1 MKSYETQAEV
11 LEALRKASKGSER
24 NEILKN
30 RINRCL
36 ILTTGASLI
45 IYSGNITEGNS
56 LKEKLSGVHVAV
68 MQRRNSIS
76 GKPDGLGTFG
86 GLAERTNPFEFYNM
100 TQEQRKNLI
109 GKKDDILFVNEVPV
123 LTKDLSIIRRNN
135 LLREAKEELSDLGIM
150 DINFADENIQ
160 QIPIP
165 QLKDDNYII
174 NIWDGNGQ
182 SYAVNPYCHILQKDE
197 TFIDLLERQSRAF
210 KHKKNS
216 EADSIKKYPLFDVLS
231 CFGNFGGKYTA
242 EDGRNMQK
250 DYRYPHEWLM
260 TWVIAS
266 KILDNNPANLI
277 KLAEEVQISS
287 PHLVDFGL
295 AIKKMDTK
303 PSVLANTLGIEQNV
317 FNQMQNNMVE
327 IYQNKSDLFRQGNKI
342 R

>member
-1 MKSYETQAEV
+1 MKRYETQTEV
-11 LEALRKASKGSER
+11 LEALSKASKGSER
-24 NEILKN
+24 SEILKD

-68 MQRRNSIS
+68 MQRRNPIS
-76 GKPDGLGTFG
+76 GNPDGLGTFG

-100 TQEQRKNLI
+100 AIEQRKSLV
-109 GKKDDILFVNEVPV
+109 GKKDDIVFVNEVPI

-135 LLREAKEELSDLGIM
+135 LLREAKEELGDLGIV
-150 DINFADENIQ
+150 DINFENENIQ

-174 NIWDGNGQ
+174 NIWDGKKQ
-182 SYAVNPYCHILQKDE
+182 SYAVNPYCHILHMDE
-197 TFIDLLERQSRAF
+197 AFIDLLEKQSQIF
-210 KHKKNS
+210 QHKENA
-216 EADSIKKYPLFDVLS
+216 EADAIKKYPLFDSLS
-231 CFGNFGGKYTA
+231 CFGNFGGEFTA

-250 DYRYPHEWLM
+250 DYRYPHEWFM

-266 KILDNNPANLI
+266 KVLDNNPDNLK
-277 KLAEEVQISS
+277 KLAEEVQTSS
-287 PHLVDFGL
+287 PHLVNFGL
-295 AIKKMDTK
+295 AIKKMDIE
-303 PSVLANTLGIEQNV
+303 PQVLADALGIEQNV
-317 FNQMQNNMVE
+317 FNQMQLRMAD
-327 IYQNKSDLFRQGNKI
+327 IYHKKSDLLKAGKRI